1 MITLTN
7 LSTASHAAIL
17 ECDIVVTEFSRR
29 QVESGELDTIVA
41 SLERL
46 SKVPEVAL
54 KLKGSM
60 FLSFAGW
67 DDDRREIYDI
77 PEIVQFFRA
86 LTQHWPHWFYFLE
99 AEQDSIKNSLFLL
112 LDLKYESKSN
122 GKMSYVFDPHQFS
135 SKAMFLFEHM
145 NSLML
150 DVGMTEEDIEVRS
163 REIELALVS

>member
-1 MITLTN
+1 MITLSN
-7 LSTASHAAIL
+7 LSTASHAEIL
-17 ECDIVVTEFSRR
+17 ECDIVVTEFSPR
-29 QVESGELDTIVA
+29 QVASCELDSIVA

-46 SKVPEVAL
+46 SKNPEVAL

-60 FLSFAGW
+60 FLSFSGW

-86 LTQHWPHWFYFLE
+86 LTERWPHWFYFLE

-112 LDLKYESKSN
+112 SDLKYESQMGRKT
-122 GKMSYVFDPHQFS
+122 SYKFDPHQLARR
-135 SKAMFLFEHM
+135 AMFLHEHM

-150 DVGMTEEDIEVRS
+150 DIGMTEEDIEVRS
-163 REIELALVS
+163 DEIEQALHS